1 MVVFV
6 PIVDFFFEL
15 IEPQPMPIV
24 SVKLADETKLRLNR
38 LAANQGVTPHALMV
52 DAIESALS
60 QAEQHQAFV
69 AHALRSRKRVLSS
82 GQVIDGAAFGDYLRA
97 KVRGQK
103 TARPKAQR
111 LDALL
116 PRIG

>member
-1 MVVFV
+1 MVVFAS
-6 PIVDFFFEL
+6 IVDFVFEL
-15 IEPQPMPIV
+15 IEPQTMPTV

-60 QAEQHQAFV
+60 QAENHQAFV
-69 AHALRSRKRVLSS
+69 ANALRSRKQVLSS
-82 GQVIDGAAFGDYLRA
+82 GQVIDGAAFGDYLKA
-97 KVRGQK
+97 KVRGQQA
-103 TARPKAQR
+103 TRPKAQR